1 MSKQMKTMEQLKD
14 SRLLYDKKLPE
25 FGYILILLVT
35 GLLAA
40 VVIWSVRTPKTYMI
54 TSSGTV
60 QSPNKNYIMSPFTG
74 KISDVSMK
82 EGQNVEQGDTLFTV
96 TSTDLDLQ
104 SEQLEG
110 QKQIYETQ
118 IAQYQ
123 KLVKSIQDD
132 TNYFDASNPDD
143 SLYYS
148 QYETYKSQV
157 AQQTVDTST
166 YKAYGYTDEQIQ
178 AELVKNQSKV
188 TELYYTAIKTAE
200 ASMQESQNQLDA
212 LNAQLDAV
220 DSGQQ
225 AYVVTANATGTLHL
239 LSDYKEGM
247 SVQATTA
254 MASISSE
261 QDDYEVQAYVSTSD
275 AARVKVGDSVDIAV
289 SGLTQSVYGT
299 ISGKV
304 TSMDSDVSVSQSE
317 DSSKSSSYFRV
328 QIQPDVAYLVSKSG
342 DKVNLSNGMSVE
354 TRIQYDK
361 VTYFNYVLEALGVLT
376 R

>member
-14 SRLLYDKKLPE
+14 SRLLYDKKLPA

-82 EGQNVEQGDTLFTV
+82 EGQNVEKGDTLFTV

-104 SEQLEG
+104 GEQLEG

-166 YKAYGYTDEQIQ
+166 YKTYGYTDEQIQ

-200 ASMQESQNQLDA
+200 SSMQESQNQLDA
-212 LNAQLDAV
+212 LNAQLNAV

-247 SVQATTA
+247 AVQATTA

-317 DSSKSSSYFRV
+317 DSNKSSSYFKV
-328 QIQPDVAYLVSKSG
+328 QIEPDVAYLVSKSG

>member
-317 DSSKSSSYFRV
+317 DSSKSSSYFKV

>member
-14 SRLLYDKKLPE
+14 SRLLYDKKLPA
-25 FGYILILLVT
+25 FGYILILIVT

-40 VVIWSVRTPKTYMI
+40 VVIWSIKTPKTYII

-82 EGQNVEQGDTLFTV
+82 EGQNVEKGDTLFTV

-317 DSSKSSSYFRV
+317 DSSKSSSYFKV

>member
-317 DSSKSSSYFRV
+317 DSSKSSSYFKV
-328 QIQPDVAYLVSKSG
+328 QIEPDVAYLVSKSG

>member
-1 MSKQMKTMEQLKD
+1 MSKQIKTMEQLKD
-14 SRLLYDKKLPE
+14 SRLLYDKKLPA
-25 FGYILILLVT
+25 FGYILILIVT

-40 VVIWSVRTPKTYMI
+40 VVIWSIRTPKTYII

-60 QSPNKNYIMSPFTG
+60 QSPNKNYVMSPFTG
-74 KISDVSMK
+74 KISDVSMQ

-166 YKAYGYTDEQIQ
+166 YKTYGYTDEQIQ

-200 ASMQESQNQLDA
+200 SSMQESQNQLDA

-247 SVQATTA
+247 AVQATTA

-289 SGLTQSVYGT
+289 SGLTQSIYGT

-317 DSSKSSSYFRV
+317 DSSKSSSYFKV